1 MATPVLGPLLHS
13 LRWQDVVDI
22 AVLTLVASGTYRLIR
37 RTVAVQVALGL
48 AILLAGSWV
57 ANYLGLILTS
67 RVLSSIGAIAA
78 IAIVVLFQ
86 SEIRR
91 ALGRVNPSRWFG
103 RSPDRANR
111 PDASTMVAEAA
122 FSLAARGKGA
132 LIVIPRWDQ
141 VFDHVTAGTV
151 VEARLSVPLIDAIFT
166 STSPLHD
173 GAIVLRDGRVL
184 RAGVV
189 LPLATESADPAHG
202 TRHRAALGLARATDA
217 LVVCVSEEHRTVCLA
232 HDEAL
237 ETMPDRNRLRTT
249 LQLLGSASLR
259 RDRVG
264 AGRPHSPLT
273 SLLPHLAIFAGVVAA
288 WAALA
293 LDRSHA
299 ITRIVPLEIRGVTD
313 GIAVDPPRQASVAVE
328 LRSSRRELERLAPDA
343 VEAYVELQK
352 DSFGARVYHIHAR
365 APAGIEVAS
374 FVPDTVQLFS
384 RPRVAPTSPPNVHG
398 ESVTSKRQV
407 VPPVPVTNDASTVPR
422 K

>member
-1 MATPVLGPLLHS
+1 
-13 LRWQDVVDI
+13 VVDI

-48 AILLAGSWV
+48 AILLAGSWI
-57 ANYLGLILTS
+57 ANYFGLILTS
-67 RVLSSIGAIAA
+67 RVLSSIGGIAA

-91 ALGRVNPSRWFG
+91 ALGRMNPSRWFE
-103 RSPDRANR
+103 RNPSKTNR
-111 PDASTMVAEAA
+111 PDASTIVADAA

-173 GAIVLRDGRVL
+173 GAVVLREGRVL

-189 LPLATESADPAHG
+189 LPLATESADPTHG

-217 LVVCVSEEHRTVCLA
+217 LVVCVSEEHSSVCLA
-232 HDEAL
+232 HDDAMEL
-237 ETMPDRNRLRTT
+237 MPDKHQLHTT

-259 RDRVG
+259 RDRLGSTVN
-264 AGRPHSPLT
+264 RSPLT
-273 SLLPHLAIFAGVVAA
+273 SVLPHLAIFVGVVGA

-299 ITRIVPLEIRGVTD
+299 ITRVVPLEIRGVTD

-328 LRSSRRELERLAPDA
+328 LRSSRRELERLPTDA

-352 DSFGARVYHIHAR
+352 DSFGARVYRIHAR

-384 RPRVAPTSPPNVHG
+384 RPRATPAAPPNVHG
-398 ESVTSKRQV
+398 ESVTSKRQLV
-407 VPPVPVTNDASTVPR
+407 APPPEKNDASPAAR

>member
-1 MATPVLGPLLHS
+1 MASLLGRLLHS

-22 AVLTLVASGTYRLIR
+22 AVLTLVASATYRLIR

-57 ANYLGLILTS
+57 ANYVGLILTS
-67 RVLSSIGAIAA
+67 RVLSSISAISAV
-78 IAIVVLFQ
+78 AIVVLFQ
-86 SEIRR
+86 SDIRR
-91 ALGRVNPSRWFG
+91 AMGRVNPSRWFG
-103 RSPDRANR
+103 RSPTKTNR
-111 PDASTMVAEAA
+111 LDASSIVADAA

-132 LIVIPRWDQ
+132 LIVIPRWDL

-151 VEARLSVPLIDAIFT
+151 VEARLSAALIDAIFT

-173 GAIVLRDGRVL
+173 GAIVLRDGRVM

-189 LPLATESADPAHG
+189 LPLATENTDPTHG

-217 LVVCVSEEHRTVCLA
+217 LIVCVSEERSTVSLA
-232 HDEAL
+232 HDDQL
-237 ETMPDRNRLRTT
+237 ELMPDKNHLRTT
-249 LQLLGSASLR
+249 LQLLGSATSR
-259 RDRVG
+259 RDRAIASG
-264 AGRPHSPLT
+264 STWT
-273 SLLPHLAIFAGVVAA
+273 SLLPHVAIFVGVVGA

-313 GIAVDPPRQASVAVE
+313 GVAVDPPRQTSVAVE
-328 LRSSRRELERLAPDA
+328 LRSSHRELERLPADA

-352 DSFGARVYHIHAR
+352 DSFGAHVYRVHAR

-384 RPRVAPTSPPNVHG
+384 RPRVAPTTPPNVHG
-398 ESVTSKRQV
+398 ESVTIKRQAV
-407 VPPVPVTNDASTVPR
+407 APAPVTNDASPMPR
-422 K
+422 R